1 MLARLLLLAWLFAPF
16 AAAEPGGL
24 WKDLPP
30 GPYGVGFRFERSDDP
45 TRNPDSS
52 HAGTPLGLA
61 LWYPAALTES
71 KAGFVTQLDYRLL
84 EYSTPLDAS
93 AQQEYVD
100 EQAAMMV
107 AWRHIGIVP
116 LTMEQARESF
126 GASGHAIR
134 DAAHAGG
141 KFPVVVILGGQ
152 WYLSTTAEFLA
163 SHGYLV
169 VACVRFQDVRSEIPS
184 SDFRRFIESS
194 ERDAEWALAEL
205 WRDPAADMSRVT
217 ALGHGGG
224 GLQALLLAM
233 RDRQVTAVASIDA
246 AIFSSRTNPGQL
258 IFYDPRLMRVPYLNI
273 LTADTRRQSDQY
285 DSFEKMKFSRRYE
298 VVLEDGE
305 LRHHDL
311 SNAGRAVSSS
321 LAIRGEAQN
330 RVLKTYA
337 DVQAMLL
344 QFLEANR
351 RQESGPFTQW
361 LQSLGSGAE
370 YTVAVRNGIE
380 PAPTLYDVLTAT
392 QDWTPERLREAYGRD
407 AEAEVFSEDGLLQIL
422 SEERLHDAHS
432 ALGVAL
438 FAMEIQPKSIQVFRL
453 ASAIAESA
461 GISVTARELANRCV
475 TMEIQND
482 DWRARAAHEDCRE
495 RALRLS
501 K

>member
-1 MLARLLLLAWLFAPF
+1 MFARLLLLAWLLAPF

-116 LTMEQARESF
+116 LTMDQARASL
-126 GASGHAIR
+126 GATGHAVR
-134 DAAHAGG
+134 DAARVEG
-141 KFPVVVILGGQ
+141 KFPVAVILGGP

-169 VACVRFQDVRSEIPS
+169 VACVRFRDVRTEIPS
-184 SDFRRFIESS
+184 SDFRWFIETTV
-194 ERDAEWALAEL
+194 RDAEWALAEL
-205 WRDPAADMSRVT
+205 RRDPTADMGNVT

-224 GLQALLLAM
+224 GLQALLLGM
-233 RDRQVTAVASIDA
+233 RDRQVTAVANIDA
-246 AIFSSRTNPGQL
+246 AIFSARTDPAQL

-285 DSFEKMKFSRRYE
+285 DGFEKMKFSLRYE
-298 VVLEDGE
+298 VVLENGE

-311 SNAGRAVSSS
+311 SNVGRAVSAS
-321 LAIRGEAQN
+321 LGIRGDSQN
-330 RVLKTYA
+330 MVLKTYA
-337 DVQAMLL
+337 DVQTMLL